1 MKINSISIAN
11 YRSITTVK
19 ELPLSDYSVI
29 LGKNNE
35 GKTNILS
42 AIKLAIVSL
51 KIKAAM
57 LDDTILRKTAFFQN
71 GEEKKIIYINT
82 KEIIL
87 CLLRLGKKIIQ
98 QFWCWIFC

>member
-57 LDDTILRKTAFFQN
+57 LDDTMLRKTAFFS
-71 GEEKKIIYINT
+71 EWRREKDSLYQYERDYPMSLQARGKII
-82 KEIIL
+82 
-87 CLLRLGKKIIQ
+87 R

>member
-35 GKTNILS
+35 GKTNI
-42 AIKLAIVSL
+42 
-51 KIKAAM
+51 
-57 LDDTILRKTAFFQN
+57 
-71 GEEKKIIYINT
+71 
-82 KEIIL
+82 
-87 CLLRLGKKIIQ
+87 
-98 QFWCWIFC
+98 

>member
-57 LDDTILRKTAFFQN
+57 LDDTMLRKTAFYS
-71 GEEKKIIYINT
+71 EWRREKDSLYQYERDYPMSLQAREKII
-82 KEIIL
+82 
-87 CLLRLGKKIIQ
+87 R